1 MRLGVFGGSF
11 DPVHLGHLILAECC
25 REQQRLD
32 QVWFIPAHTPPHK
45 QAHQLAPGHDRIEM
59 LKLATG
65 GHEAFHVSTAELDRG
80 GVSYTVDTLE
90 QLKSEESSRELFL
103 ILGADS
109 LADLPNWKDPARLC
123 DLSTPLVVRRAGSPP
138 PEFNV
143 LSPFVSVEKLRQFE
157 DAQVEMPLIGL
168 SSSDIRR
175 RVVEGR
181 SIRFLTPRAVEKYIE
196 THGLYQAHR
205 NTAK

>member
-1 MRLGVFGGSF
+1 MRLGIFGGSF
-11 DPVHLGHLILAECC
+11 DPIHLGHLILAECC

-32 QVWFIPAHTPPHK
+32 QVWFMPAHTPPHK
-45 QAHQLAPGHDRIEM
+45 QNHTLVPGADRTEM

-65 GHEAFHVSTAELDRG
+65 GHDSFHVSTLELDRG

-90 QLKSEESSRELFL
+90 RLKAADATRELFL

-109 LADLPNWKDPARLC
+109 LADLPNWRDPERIC
-123 DLSTPLVVRRAGSPP
+123 ELSTPIVVRRAGSVAPD
-138 PEFNV
+138 FNV
-143 LSPFVSVEKLRQFE
+143 LSPFVSSERVRHFE
-157 DAQVEMPLIGL
+157 SAQVEMPLIGI

-175 RVVEGR
+175 RVAEGR

-196 THGLYQAHR
+196 THGLYQTQA
-205 NTAK
+205 AKIQ

>member
-1 MRLGVFGGSF
+1 MRLGIFGGSF

-32 QVWFIPAHTPPHK
+32 QMWFMPAHTPPHK
-45 QAHQLAPGHDRIEM
+45 QDHALAPGPDRIEM

-65 GHEAFHVSTAELDRG
+65 GHESFHVSTLEIDRS

-90 QLKSEESSRELFL
+90 RLKDEDATRELFL

-109 LADLPNWKDPARLC
+109 LADLPTWKAPARLC
-123 DLSTPLVVRRAGSPP
+123 ELSTPLVVRRAGSPP
-138 PEFNV
+138 PDFSV
-143 LSPFVSVEKLRQFE
+143 LSPFVNSARIRQFE
-157 DAQVEMPLIGL
+157 AAQVAMPLIGI

-175 RVVEGR
+175 RVAENR

-196 THGLYQAHR
+196 THGLYQAK
-205 NTAK
+205 TASQ